1 MQCGAI
7 LAPCD
12 CPPLVPGPLILPE
25 PRCAPARPCP
35 RAPPTTQPCSQ
46 PPDKRPRAQASES
59 QKSASAAVSA
69 PILHQMRMDTT
80 AAAAEHAQVDLELAS
95 NWCGRA
101 PRALM
106 PSPACARKGRNR
118 VPGQLQGREGV
129 PGGGEGTPISANPP
143 RFCPTPVS
151 ASSPATLWKGDRGM
165 WAGEPVCSQ
174 TASSERSFSHTRSS
188 SAGGPTDPRLRSK
201 QRPVTK
207 SWRAD
212 CDDGAPSPDA
222 LRGAHE
228 PRLCPSPARAAVW
241 ARLIGALWGG
251 RRRRCSD
258 GGSPRGCQARS
269 ARKSEFSPTVL
280 YPKLDKVRAS
290 EWQRASCIMQ
300 EITGSLVSLP
310 VLPAQVISA

>member
-12 CPPLVPGPLILPE
+12 CPPLVPGPLTLPE

-35 RAPPTTQPCSQ
+35 RAPPKTQPCSQ
-46 PPDKRPRAQASES
+46 PPDKRPRAQASQS

-69 PILHQMRMDTT
+69 PILHQMRMGTT

-129 PGGGEGTPISANPP
+129 PGGREGTPISANPP

-151 ASSPATLWKGDRGM
+151 LSSPATLWTKGRRCAPRAAPCWLHLVIKVM
-165 WAGEPVCSQ
+165 ASTWTEPRRTSAAARILGRNAR
-174 TASSERSFSHTRSS
+174 ASS
-188 SAGGPTDPRLRSK
+188 
-201 QRPVTK
+201 
-207 SWRAD
+207 
-212 CDDGAPSPDA
+212 
-222 LRGAHE
+222 
-228 PRLCPSPARAAVW
+228 
-241 ARLIGALWGG
+241 G
-251 RRRRCSD
+251 R
-258 GGSPRGCQARS
+258 
-269 ARKSEFSPTVL
+269 
-280 YPKLDKVRAS
+280 
-290 EWQRASCIMQ
+290 
-300 EITGSLVSLP
+300 
-310 VLPAQVISA
+310 